1 MIHTHFE
8 IPVRFLK
15 GDVRYG
21 IGWKNLGF
29 RESTG
34 DRNFNSTNIWTIFKT
49 SELDETT
56 TYGIVWGM
64 VLVVMNCVLFYPLL
78 LLIKSD
84 TESQFSCSVVS
95 DSSQPHVLQHA
106 GLPCP
111 SPTPGACSNSCPLNW
126 SCRPTISSSVIFFS
140 SCLQSFPASGSF
152 QWVSSLHQVAKVL
165 ELQLQRQSF

>member
-95 DSSQPHVLQHA
+95 FLCSHSPETYFPYLSLSKKPSVL
-106 GLPCP
+106 
-111 SPTPGACSNSCPLNW
+111 
-126 SCRPTISSSVIFFS
+126 V
-140 SCLQSFPASGSF
+140 SFDFICKEA
-152 QWVSSLHQVAKVL
+152 HCA
-165 ELQLQRQSF
+165 